1 METRAPFVI
10 VGAFV
15 LAAIV
20 AVFGFVYWLQNTGG
34 LGARAS
40 YRVQFEGSV
49 PGLLVGAAVLFNG
62 IRVGE
67 VTELGLAP
75 GNPPEDVALDAYSRV
90 VSSVY
95 EVAASAVVS
104 IEVRHDAR
112 SRGGAGSGFLFT
124 PDGLILTNSHVV
136 QRAKQIIVHTAA
148 GQAIDA
154 DLIGDD
160 PHTDVAL
167 LKVASAAPLPSIEL
181 GSARGIRV
189 GQLVVA
195 IGNPLGYASTVTA
208 GVISAL
214 GRGLRSTTGRLMDDV
229 IQTDAALNPGNSGG
243 PLLDAR
249 GRAIGVN
256 TAIVAGA
263 QGICFSTSI
272 DAASRVAVQLLRH
285 GRVRRASLG
294 VAAQNMALQRRVAR
308 FFNLEQASA
317 VRVIEVTRDSPAAR
331 AGIEA
336 GDLIVQLDGNA
347 CESLDDLHRLLTEER
362 IGAAVHITVVRGN
375 RRIELELVP
384 VELQG

>member
-1 METRAPFVI
+1 
-10 VGAFV
+10 
-15 LAAIV
+15 
-20 AVFGFVYWLQNTGG
+20 
-34 LGARAS
+34 
-40 YRVQFEGSV
+40 
-49 PGLLVGAAVLFNG
+49 
-62 IRVGE
+62 
-67 VTELGLAP
+67 
-75 GNPPEDVALDAYSRV
+75 
-90 VSSVY
+90 
-95 EVAASAVVS
+95 
-104 IEVRHDAR
+104 
-112 SRGGAGSGFLFT
+112 
-124 PDGLILTNSHVV
+124 
-136 QRAKQIIVHTAA
+136 
-148 GQAIDA
+148 
-154 DLIGDD
+154 
-160 PHTDVAL
+160 L
-167 LKVASAAPLPSIEL
+167 LKVASTAPLPSIEL

-243 PLLDAR
+243 PLLDAH

-256 TAIVAGA
+256 PAIIAGA

-272 DAASRVAVQLLRH
+272 DAAQRVAVQLLRH

>member
-1 METRAPFVI
+1 MLDI
-10 VGAFV
+10 DD
-15 LAAIV
+15 
-20 AVFGFVYWLQNTGG
+20 
-34 LGARAS
+34 S
-40 YRVQFEGSV
+40 D
-49 PGLLVGAAVLFNG
+49 
-62 IRVGE
+62 
-67 VTELGLAP
+67 GLAP
-75 GNPPEDVALDAYSRV
+75 GNQAEDAALDAYSRV

-95 EVAASAVVS
+95 EVAAAAVVA
-104 IEVRHDAR
+104 IEVRHEAR

-136 QRAKQIIVHTAA
+136 QRAKKVIVHTAA

-167 LKVASAAPLPSIEL
+167 LKVASASPLPSIEL

-256 TAIVAGA
+256 TAIIAGA

-294 VAAQNMALQRRVAR
+294 VAAQNMGLQRRVAR

-317 VRVIEVTRDSPAAR
+317 VRVIEVTRDGPAAR

-336 GDLIVQLDGNA
+336 ADLIVQLDGNA

-362 IGAAVHITVVRGN
+362 IGAAVQIVVVRGN
-375 RRIELELVP
+375 RRIELDLVP

>member
-1 METRAPFVI
+1 MLDI
-10 VGAFV
+10 DD
-15 LAAIV
+15 
-20 AVFGFVYWLQNTGG
+20 
-34 LGARAS
+34 S
-40 YRVQFEGSV
+40 D
-49 PGLLVGAAVLFNG
+49 
-62 IRVGE
+62 
-67 VTELGLAP
+67 GLAP
-75 GNPPEDVALDAYSRV
+75 GNPAEDAALDAYSRV

-95 EVAASAVVS
+95 EVAAAAVVA
-104 IEVRHDAR
+104 IEVRHEAR

-136 QRAKQIIVHTAA
+136 QRAKQVIVHTAA

-167 LKVASAAPLPSIEL
+167 LKVASASPLPSIEL

-384 VELQG
+384 VELQD

>member
-1 METRAPFVI
+1 MLDIED
-10 VGAFV
+10 
-15 LAAIV
+15 
-20 AVFGFVYWLQNTGG
+20 
-34 LGARAS
+34 S
-40 YRVQFEGSV
+40 C
-49 PGLLVGAAVLFNG
+49 
-62 IRVGE
+62 
-67 VTELGLAP
+67 GLASGSP
-75 GNPPEDVALDAYSRV
+75 AEDAALAAYSRV

-95 EVAASAVVS
+95 EVAAAAVVA

-167 LKVASAAPLPSIEL
+167 LKVASASPLPSIEL

-243 PLLDAR
+243 PLLDAH

-256 TAIVAGA
+256 TAIIAGA

-272 DAASRVAVQLLRH
+272 DAAQRVAVQLLRY

-294 VAAQNMALQRRVAR
+294 VAPQNMALQRRVAR
-308 FFNLEQASA
+308 WHRIRRS
-317 VRVIEVTRDSPAAR
+317 DR
-331 AGIEA
+331 A
-336 GDLIVQLDGNA
+336 
-347 CESLDDLHRLLTEER
+347 T
-362 IGAAVHITVVRGN
+362 
-375 RRIELELVP
+375 
-384 VELQG
+384 

>member
-1 METRAPFVI
+1 MLDI
-10 VGAFV
+10 DD
-15 LAAIV
+15 
-20 AVFGFVYWLQNTGG
+20 
-34 LGARAS
+34 S
-40 YRVQFEGSV
+40 D
-49 PGLLVGAAVLFNG
+49 
-62 IRVGE
+62 
-67 VTELGLAP
+67 GLAP
-75 GNPPEDVALDAYSRV
+75 GNPAEDAALDAYSRV

-95 EVAASAVVS
+95 EVAAAAVVA
-104 IEVRHDAR
+104 IEVRHEAR

-136 QRAKQIIVHTAA
+136 QRAKQVIVHTAA

-167 LKVASAAPLPSIEL
+167 LKVASASPLPSIEL

>member
-1 METRAPFVI
+1 MLDI
-10 VGAFV
+10 DDSG
-15 LAAIV
+15 
-20 AVFGFVYWLQNTGG
+20 
-34 LGARAS
+34 
-40 YRVQFEGSV
+40 
-49 PGLLVGAAVLFNG
+49 
-62 IRVGE
+62 
-67 VTELGLAP
+67 GLAP
-75 GNPPEDVALDAYSRV
+75 ANPAEDAAMDAYSRV

-95 EVAASAVVS
+95 EVAAAAVVA
-104 IEVRHDAR
+104 IEVRHDKR
-112 SRGGAGSGFLFT
+112 SQGGAGSGFLFT

-136 QRAKQIIVHTAA
+136 QRAKQVIVHTAA

-167 LKVASAAPLPSIEL
+167 LKVASASPLPSIEL
-181 GSARGIRV
+181 GSARTIRV

-243 PLLDAR
+243 PLLDAH

-256 TAIVAGA
+256 TAIIAGA

-294 VAAQNMALQRRVAR
+294 VAAQNMALPRRVAR

-317 VRVIEVTRDSPAAR
+317 VRVIEVTGDSPAAR
-331 AGIEA
+331 AGIES

-384 VELQG
+384 VELRG

>member
-1 METRAPFVI
+1 MLDIDDSDR
-10 VGAFV
+10 
-15 LAAIV
+15 
-20 AVFGFVYWLQNTGG
+20 
-34 LGARAS
+34 
-40 YRVQFEGSV
+40 
-49 PGLLVGAAVLFNG
+49 
-62 IRVGE
+62 
-67 VTELGLAP
+67 LAP
-75 GNPPEDVALDAYSRV
+75 GEPGERAALDAYSRV

-95 EVAASAVVS
+95 DVAAAAVVA
-104 IEVRHDAR
+104 IEVRHDKR
-112 SRGGAGSGFLFT
+112 SGGGAGSGFLFT

-136 QRAKQIIVHTAA
+136 QRARQVIVHTAA

-167 LKVASAAPLPSIEL
+167 LKIASPSPLPSIEL
-181 GSARGIRV
+181 GSARTIRV

-243 PLLDAR
+243 PLLDAQ

-256 TAIVAGA
+256 TAIIAGA

-294 VAAQNMALQRRVAR
+294 VAAQNIALQRRVAR
-308 FFNLEQASA
+308 FFDLAQATA
-317 VRVIEVTRDSPAAR
+317 VRVIEVTLDSPAAR
-331 AGIEA
+331 AGVES

-362 IGAAVHITVVRGN
+362 IGAAVRISVVRGN
-375 RRIELELVP
+375 RRLDLELVP

>member
-1 METRAPFVI
+1 MLDIDDSDRFEAANPNETA
-10 VGAFV
+10 
-15 LAAIV
+15 
-20 AVFGFVYWLQNTGG
+20 
-34 LGARAS
+34 
-40 YRVQFEGSV
+40 
-49 PGLLVGAAVLFNG
+49 
-62 IRVGE
+62 
-67 VTELGLAP
+67 
-75 GNPPEDVALDAYSRV
+75 ALDDYSRV

-95 EVAASAVVS
+95 DVSAAAVVA
-104 IEVRHDAR
+104 IEVRHDKR
-112 SRGGAGSGFLFT
+112 SGGGAGSGFLFT

-136 QRAKQIIVHTAA
+136 QWARRIIVHTAA

-167 LKVASAAPLPSIEL
+167 LKVASATRLPSIAL
-181 GSARGIRV
+181 GSARNIRV

-208 GVISAL
+208 GVVSAL

-243 PLLDAR
+243 PLLDAQ

-294 VAAQNMALQRRVAR
+294 VAAQNIALQRRVAR
-308 FFNLEQASA
+308 FFDLAQASA

-331 AGIEA
+331 AGIES
-336 GDLIVQLDGNA
+336 GDLIVELDGNA

-362 IGAAVHITVVRGN
+362 IGALVHLSVVRGN
-375 RRIELELVP
+375 RRLDLELVP
-384 VELQG
+384 VELQA